1 MQDNP
6 PQSSEKQPEDLSQE
20 QQPSQTTESE
30 EMPLWLRK
38 KVGQPQEAE
47 QVSTM
52 PDDSAA
58 KEVTQLREELACNQH
73 QLSAMHARLS
83 SMQEQQYTAPR
94 ERGGCLTTWL
104 IFLGI
109 VNATASFIFLGIVNA
124 LVLVFGLLSVI
135 IGGLGGLDSPLYLVS
150 SVVVL
155 ISIVGIW
162 QLKKWGYYTLMTCY
176 TINFVFAILTLCVQS
191 SSIGLVPYTVGG
203 VIGTIIGMIITYLLV
218 HDRWETFDQRNQIR
232 RGSAPTEFP
241 YVGPRRLN

>member
-38 KVGQPQEAE
+38 EVGQPQEAE

-83 SMQEQQYTAPR
+83 PMEEQQYTAPR

-109 VNATASFIFLGIVNA
+109 VNA
-124 LVLVFGLLSVI
+124 LVLVFGLLSVS

-218 HDRWETFDQRNQIR
+218 HDRWETFD
-232 RGSAPTEFP
+232 
-241 YVGPRRLN
+241 